1 MNNSEL
7 RALAVAANVID
18 HNEQAGWYEKGNLL
32 EYGLHYPKNCAYIA
46 AMDPTTTLA
55 LLDEIERL
63 RTAAQAGLEA
73 LCLPCDRWNK
83 QQTEIVNAAI
93 AALEKEVKHD

>member
-1 MNNSEL
+1 MNHDEL

-46 AMDPTTTLA
+46 AMSPDQTLA
-55 LLDEIERL
+55 LLDENARL

-83 QQTEIVNAAI
+83 TQSKLVNAAI
-93 AALEKEVKHD
+93 AALEEELK

>member
-18 HNEQAGWYEKGNLL
+18 HNEQTGWYEKGNLL

-46 AMDPTTTLA
+46 AMDPTTTLG

-63 RTAAQAGLEA
+63 RGLLREA
-73 LCLPCDRWNK
+73 LPRLVK
-83 QQTEIVNAAI
+83 GIVYDKI
-93 AALEKEVKHD
+93 EQELSK

>member
-1 MNNSEL
+1 MTKDEL
-7 RALAVAANVID
+7 RALALRTKPLVDGSTRSLSAF
-18 HNEQAGWYEKGNLL
+18 YS
-32 EYGLHYPKNCAYIA
+32 
-46 AMDPTTTLA
+46 AMSPDRTLG

-93 AALEKEVKHD
+93 AALKKEVKHD